1 MFRLIIAFILISSP
15 IFAEEICP
23 REEGCP
29 VKNGVCIG
37 CIIEGSLEKI
47 QWEHH
52 SLMKLD
58 NSRRFF
64 RKHYPEYYGKPE
76 WICLLTNH
84 FGTVEFKIEL
94 TKIIY
99 DNPLLLAICNK
110 TFAHDNAN
118 KWPILKEKYLN

>member
-52 SLMKLD
+52 SLM
-58 NSRRFF
+58 NAQV
-64 RKHYPEYYGKPE
+64 GKYSSGSFVFHT
-76 WICLLTNH
+76 IS
-84 FGTVEFKIEL
+84 
-94 TKIIY
+94 
-99 DNPLLLAICNK
+99 PLLSHN
-110 TFAHDNAN
+110 H
-118 KWPILKEKYLN
+118 WSQ